1 MADTITVKTEGF
13 KELEDL
19 LKQMGEDLCYG
30 KTASRVLIP
39 AVKTAMQP
47 VLAQA
52 RAMAPYDELNDSA
65 IHLRDTLRLTGRIPN
80 SKDMR
85 SASLDK
91 DTIAIATVSV
101 RGDKRGISQE
111 FGNARVAAQ
120 PYLRPALQS
129 QMNKVIQI
137 LGTFLAFKLN
147 QYKSKK
153 A

>member
-19 LKQMGEDLCYG
+19 LIKMGEDLCYG
-30 KTASRVLIP
+30 KTANRVLVP

-47 VLAQA
+47 VFAQA
-52 RAMAPYDELNDSA
+52 KAMAPYDELNDSGV
-65 IHLRDTLRLTGRIPN
+65 HLRDTVRLAGRVPN
-80 SKDMR
+80 SRDMR
-85 SASLDK
+85 SASIDK

-111 FGNARVAAQ
+111 FGNARVAPQ